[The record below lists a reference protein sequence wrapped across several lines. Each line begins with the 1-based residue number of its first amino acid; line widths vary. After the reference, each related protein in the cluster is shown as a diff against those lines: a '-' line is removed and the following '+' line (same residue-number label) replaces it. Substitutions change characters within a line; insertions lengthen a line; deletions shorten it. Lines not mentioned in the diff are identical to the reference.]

1 MSIFLYETFPWT
13 GYYCLVLACRQRCPP
28 ARTLSSKQPG
38 GRKKYCTLR
47 TSTCTVLLQYQPF
60 HVLLPRGNT
69 RSNVEVIYVVRCACW
84 TPRHEGK
91 NGAKR
96 LEPSLRHSDN
106 LYSTL
111 VEYFALHLLN
121 CLLFSAVFGSR
132 KHQLAACRTEVEFT
146 SLSVGLLCG

>member
-1 MSIFLYETFPWT
+1 MSIFLYETFSPHRLLLP
-13 GYYCLVLACRQRCPP
+13 CACMQAKMSAGAYSP
-28 ARTLSSKQPG
+28 SSKQPG

-96 LEPSLRHSDN
+96 LEPSLRQPLQHSSRVFCPP
-106 LYSTL
+106 LAKL
-111 VEYFALHLLN
+111 FAVQ
-121 CLLFSAVFGSR
+121 CCVWQSEA
-132 KHQLAACRTEVEFT
+132 
-146 SLSVGLLCG
+146 SVGCLSH